1 MKEKT
6 EAEWIE
12 TGNECRR
19 RNDWKGAIEAYNNA
33 LVLNPE
39 SQARTARAMVEDI
52 LAFGNQ
58 QIYNV

>member
-1 MKEKT
+1 MT
-6 EAEWIE
+6 EAEWME

-19 RNDWKGAIEAYNNA
+19 RNDWKGAIEAYSNA
-33 LVLNPE
+33 LALNPE
-39 SQARTARAMVEDI
+39 SPARTAREMVENI